1 MGFSSALVLSPEVQS
16 PGHLSLE
23 KNEHFTV
30 VDGEEDACA
39 DLRCMDSS
47 AYLLLC
53 FGSCCGNAV

>member
-47 AYLLLC
+47 AYLLP
-53 FGSCCGNAV
+53 